1 LTPFSLLFLHQFR
14 EVCAD
19 LLRNDD
25 DDYYCLRWLRARN
38 FDIQQAK
45 EMLKKAS
52 HLYSFFHSNL
62 AWRKSNNID
71 SLLKEYK
78 PSPFL
83 QKHLIGGL
91 YGIDKNGGPVW
102 IYPFANLSIKALM
115 RGCTAKDI
123 LTLMA
128 YRCEVGVKV
137 MEEQTKKLGKH
148 VETQTVIFDFAE
160 FAMMQALT
168 GDALAILSG
177 FLRMYE
183 ANYPERLQHAFVIN
197 VPSLFSVFFNL
208 VKPLLNGTTLQKVS
222 VYGKDQWKD
231 AILKHV
237 DADQLPKHWGGDCV
251 DEKTGDPR
259 CDSHITVWTPIRED
273 EYVRRNSLNG
283 GDSDSAQTTTVSVE
297 RRSCLEVPVT
307 VDQGGSRLCWQYETE
322 DHDIGF
328 SVTARAT
335 GSDDE
340 VVVQPWEREDSH
352 LQPRDGSLFCQ
363 DAGT

>member
-1 LTPFSLLFLHQFR
+1 
-14 EVCAD
+14 
-19 LLRNDD
+19 
-25 DDYYCLRWLRARN
+25 
-38 FDIQQAK
+38 
-45 EMLKKAS
+45 MLKK
-52 HLYSFFHSNL
+52 NL

-71 SLLKEYK
+71 SLLKDYK
-78 PSPFL
+78 PPPFL
-83 QKHLIGGL
+83 LKHLIGGL
-91 YGIDKNGGPVW
+91 YGLDKIGGPVW
-102 IYPFANLSIKALM
+102 IYPFANVSIKALM
-115 RGCTAKDI
+115 RGCTAKDV

-128 YRCEVGVKV
+128 YRCEIGVKV

-148 VETQTVIFDFAE
+148 VETQTVIFDFE
-160 FAMMQALT
+160 NFSMMQALT

-208 VKPLLNGTTLQKVS
+208 IKPLLNGTTLQKVS
-222 VYGKDQWKD
+222 VFGKDQWKE

-237 DADQLPKHWGGDCV
+237 DPDQLPKHWGGNCV

-259 CDSHITVWTPIRED
+259 CDSHITVWTPILED

-283 GDSDSAQTTTVSVE
+283 GDSVNGGDPTQPITVSVD

-307 VDQGGSRLCWQYETE
+307 VGQGGSRLCWQFETE

-328 SVTARAT
+328 SVTAKT
-335 GSDDE
+335 DGSDDE

-363 DAGT
+363 DAGTYVLKFDNTFSACRSKKLTYAVQVVPPSTNQVLADA